1 MLQLS
6 QSTVQPLQPTAA
18 IGRTATHIM
27 LPSIANVHDAYF
39 KQILADAK
47 VAGQFL
53 RDHLPPEVVKLLA
66 PQPPEPLPA
75 SFVDEQLREHHAD
88 LLFRMELKDGGE
100 AFTYLLIEHKSS
112 PDEGARLQLLR
123 YVVRILTNYFEH
135 NNRQLPLPAV
145 LPLLVHQGPEPWTYS
160 CEFVNLFGDVPE
172 PLRPYLPSFQHSL
185 LDLAVTPDEKLST
198 VVRLRPPLLALK
210 YARRADLPERLGI
223 ILAGIEDLPLQDL
236 KRMAVYLDKC
246 PIRVS
251 HERMRQ
257 ELRRLRP
264 EYEEKFMGW
273 FSQGF
278 FDDGV
283 QQGRKE
289 GRVEGEAKT
298 LVRQLEK
305 RFGPLPLE
313 VRERV
318 LAADLQSLDTWLD
331 RVIDAADLKS
341 VFEDALSA

>member
-1 MLQLS
+1 
-6 QSTVQPLQPTAA
+6 
-18 IGRTATHIM
+18 M

-66 PQPPEPLPA
+66 PQP
-75 SFVDEQLREHHAD
+75 
-88 LLFRMELKDGGE
+88 
-100 AFTYLLIEHKSS
+100 
-112 PDEGARLQLLR
+112 
-123 YVVRILTNYFEH
+123 
-135 NNRQLPLPAV
+135 
-145 LPLLVHQGPEPWTYS
+145 
-160 CEFVNLFGDVPE
+160 PE

-210 YARRADLPERLGI
+210 YARRADLPERLGL
-223 ILAGIEDLPLQDL
+223 ILAGVEELPLQDL

-257 ELRRLRP
+257 ELRRLKP

-283 QQGRKE
+283 EQ